1 MKTIEKINKFI
12 VKMSEIAP
20 FRIIIFTIAFALVVA
35 RRPDAVFNAQ
45 FYAEDGPVWY
55 ADAYN
60 RGAITTLFV
69 PYAGYLTFIQRLGA
83 AFCQNFPLIWTPLI
97 FNLIAIFIQIL
108 PAFFITSSRF
118 SKLIPNIR
126 TRLVIGFLYLA
137 LPNSFEIHANLT
149 NTQWHLAIL
158 AYMVVV
164 AKPSNCH
171 TWRCFDILVILLS
184 AFTGPYCLLLTPI
197 AVIHWWLR
205 RERWSLFLLLGLGTG
220 ILIQAKSLFFSA
232 HPVHESVPIPLSTAV
247 ELLARILA
255 GQIFL
260 GALIG
265 KNGYAWLVST
275 HVWSNVWVI
284 VVFLNGFIVCLYAL
298 SKAPLELRLFIVF
311 ATLVFASALAL
322 PITRGIELRAFWG
335 AMQSPGLG
343 QRYYFIPMVAFVTTL
358 VWMVGKQ
365 THCQL
370 RLVAALSLSC
380 MVLGIILDWHHPAFI
395 DLKFQEYAKQFIESP
410 KGTKVKIPINPSGW
424 SMELIKH

>member
-1 MKTIEKINKFI
+1 MTEFL
-12 VKMSEIAP
+12 P
-20 FRIIIFTIAFALVVA
+20 FRIIILALAFAIVVA
-35 RRPDAVFNAQ
+35 RRPDALLNAQ
-45 FYAEDGPVWY
+45 FYAEDGTVWY

-83 AFCQNFPLIWTPLI
+83 ALSQNFPLTWAPLI
-97 FNLIAIFIQIL
+97 FNLIAISIQIL
-108 PAFFITSSRF
+108 PVFFITSSRF
-118 SKLIPNIR
+118 SKLIPDIKIR
-126 TRLVIGFLYLA
+126 IFLGFLYLA
-137 LPNSFEIHANLT
+137 LPNSFEVHANLT

-164 AKPSNCH
+164 AKPSNCNQ
-171 TWRCFDILVILLS
+171 WRCFDMLVIFLS
-184 AFTGPYCLLLTPI
+184 AFSGPYCLLLTPV
-197 AVIHWWLR
+197 ALIHWLLR

-220 ILIQAKSLFFSA
+220 ILMQTKNLLVTT
-232 HPVHESVPIPLSTAV
+232 HPIHESVLVPLSKAV

-260 GALIG
+260 GSLLG
-265 KNGYAWLVST
+265 KNGYAWLIST
-275 HVWSNVWVI
+275 HLWSNVWVI
-284 VVFLNGFIVCLYAL
+284 VIILNSLLMCFYAL
-298 SKAPLELRLFIVF
+298 SKAPLELKLLIVF
-311 ATLVFASALAL
+311 ATLVLSSALAL

-358 VWMVGKQ
+358 VWTVGQQ
-365 THCQL
+365 THRQL

-380 MVLGIILDWHHPAFI
+380 MILGIILDWHHPAFI
-395 DLKFQEYAKQFIESP
+395 DLKFQEYANQLIESP
-410 KGTKVKIPINPSGW
+410 KGTKLTIPINPSGW